1 MKKFFYEIF
10 DEVSDAPSQKD
21 KQQVLMDNNTPYLQ
35 QILQMT
41 FHPDIQFYPQAFPK
55 DYIEPDTAPGISFSD
70 LQSELK
76 RVYMFQKGN
85 PTADIITE
93 EKRNIL
99 LLQMLE
105 SFEPREAQVL
115 INVFKK
121 DLKTKGL
128 TYKLVKETFPNL
140 LP

>member
-1 MKKFFYEIF
+1 MKTFFYEILNQIN
-10 DEVSDAPSQKD
+10 DNPKEAKSI
-21 KQQVLMDNNTPYLQ
+21 LLDNNTPYLRQ
-35 QILQMT
+35 LLQLS
-41 FHPDIQFYPQAFPK
+41 FHPDIHFYPKAFPK
-55 DYIEPDTAPGISFSD
+55 EYKEPDTQPGISFSD

-76 RVYMFQKGN
+76 RIYLFQRGN
-85 PTADIITE
+85 PTADILTE
-93 EKRNIL
+93 EKRTTL

-128 TYKLVKETFPNL
+128 TYSLVKETFPGL
-140 LP
+140 IP

>member
-10 DEVSDAPSQKD
+10 DEVSQASSQQE
-21 KQQVLMDNNTPYLQ
+21 KQQVLLDNNTPYLQ
-35 QILQMT
+35 QILQYT
-41 FHPDIQFYPQAFPK
+41 FHPDIQFYPKAFPK

-76 RVYMFQKGN
+76 RIYIFQKGN
-85 PTADIITE
+85 PTAEAISE

-105 SFEPREAQVL
+105 SFEPREANVL

-121 DLKTKGL
+121 DLKVKGL

>member
-10 DEVSDAPSQKD
+10 EEINNTSSKKE
-21 KQQVLMDNNTPYLQ
+21 KQQILLNNSTPYLKE
-35 QILQMT
+35 LLYLT
-41 FHPDIQFYPQAFPK
+41 FHPDIQFYPKSFPK
-55 DYIEPDTAPGISFSD
+55 EYQEPDTAPGISFSD

-76 RVYMFQKGN
+76 RVYLFQKGN
-85 PTADIITE
+85 PTADKLTE

-115 INVFKK
+115 INTFRK
-121 DLKTKGL
+121 DQKIKGL
-128 TYKLVKETFPNL
+128 TYNLVKETFPNL